1 MATVFV
7 MSESMAELLNDD
19 GTADQG
25 FNVGANKQM
34 AVKFSFDHSLTVAYA
49 KIYVQNVGTTGMI
62 VRVFDNDGPNE
73 MPGTQLAQ
81 FQYPAASIVQGWN
94 YIALPADIDV
104 TDGQFY
110 IGILDV
116 ANASAIGLDT
126 SSNGHS
132 YKKIGTEWEPVTE
145 GEIMIRAIVEYD
157 TPNNDNVVPVYTL
170 SATNYPNPFN
180 PETTIN
186 YSVPTTGHTTL
197 KIYNLKGE
205 VVRTLVND
213 VRQAGNYSVV
223 WNGTD
228 DRNRSVA
235 SGIYLYRLENNG
247 KSHIG
252 KMLLSK

>member
-1 MATVFV
+1 MPESTV
-7 MSESMAELLNDD
+7 ELLNDD
-19 GTADQG
+19 GTSDQG

-34 AVKFSFDHSLTVAYA
+34 AVKFNFSHSLTVEYA
-49 KIYVQNVGTTGMI
+49 KIYVQNVGTTALI
-62 VRVFDNDGPNE
+62 VRVFDNDGPDG

-81 FQYPAASIVQGWN
+81 LQYPATSIVEGWN
-94 YIALPADIDV
+94 YIELPADIAV

-126 SSNGHS
+126 STNGHS

-145 GEIMIRAIVEYD
+145 GEIMIRAIVYYD
-157 TPNNDNVVPVYTL
+157 TPVDDNVIPIYTL

-186 YSVPTTGHTTL
+186 YSVPTTGYTTL

-205 VVRTLVND
+205 LVRTLVND
-213 VRQAGNYSVV
+213 VREAGKYNVV
-223 WNGTD
+223 WNGID
-228 DRNRSVA
+228 DRGRTVS

-247 KSHIG
+247 KKLTG
-252 KMLLSK
+252 KMLLAK